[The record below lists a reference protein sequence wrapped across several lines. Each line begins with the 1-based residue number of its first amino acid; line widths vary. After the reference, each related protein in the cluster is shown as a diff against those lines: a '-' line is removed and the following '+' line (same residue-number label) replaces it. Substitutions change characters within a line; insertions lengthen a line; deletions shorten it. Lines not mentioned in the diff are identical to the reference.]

1 MIETVVAENGS
12 EVLRQDG
19 RLLASMVDPQME
31 ARAWLRRRQSLLRKV
46 KSIFILG
53 AGAGYHVAELESFSE
68 AQLVVIEHSAQI
80 LDIVAKIQ
88 RFDSKRTHFCC
99 VQRARSLRTSN
110 FVKAAL
116 TQSFLVFTHAPSV
129 VSQQEFYRECHLQL
143 MGRDWGSLNWQ
154 WQLRGFAPLEP
165 HTKIHSAEEP
175 LTILDLEQTQLM
187 RQSEERERMIVK
199 ALRELV
205 K

>member
-1 MIETVVAENGS
+1 MAENGS

-19 RLLASMVDPQME
+19 RLLASQVDPQTE
-31 ARAWLRRRQSLLRKV
+31 ARAWFKRRKSLLHNV
-46 KSIFILG
+46 KAIFILG
-53 AGAGYHVAELESFSE
+53 AGAGYHIAELESFSE

-88 RFDSKRTHFCC
+88 RFDARRTHFCC
-99 VQRARSLRTSN
+99 VQRARSLRTSH

-116 TQSFLVFTHAPSV
+116 TKSFLVFPHAPSV
-129 VSQQEFYRECHLQL
+129 VSQKDFYRECQSQL

-165 HTKIHSAEEP
+165 HTKIHSTIEP

-199 ALRELV
+199 ALRELI